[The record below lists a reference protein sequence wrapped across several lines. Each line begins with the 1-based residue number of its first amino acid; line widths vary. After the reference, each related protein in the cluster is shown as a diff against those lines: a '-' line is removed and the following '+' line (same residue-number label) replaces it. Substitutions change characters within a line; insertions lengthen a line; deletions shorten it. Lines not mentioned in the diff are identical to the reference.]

1 MLQASDGTS
10 HWCAARWDDPPGFA
24 DSVLVVARHHA
35 RCSERLRPDKL
46 YSCGGLATASVAGL
60 PAVLVAA
67 EVALFNQALMPSWK
81 EILLEDHEVRAL
93 PGTRRQVVTMEP
105 NSGVAS
111 ACSAECHEC
120 ALLDWIERVQPAV
133 KARVKRFLCDCA
145 IGALHVL

>member
-1 MLQASDGTS
+1 MLRASYSTS
-10 HWCAARWDDPPGFA
+10 HWCAAEWDNPPSFA

-35 RCSERLRPDKL
+35 RCSEGLRPDKL
-46 YSCGGLATASVAGL
+46 CSGGGLATAAVADL

-67 EVALFNQALMPSWK
+67 EVALFKQALMPSWK

-111 ACSAECHEC
+111 ACAAVRHEC
-120 ALLDWIERVQPAV
+120 ALFDWVESV
-133 KARVKRFLCDCA
+133 
-145 IGALHVL
+145 